1 MAYLACKLVH
11 EMSVTTSLSALA
23 ASTAIGELVV
33 APQVLQAL
41 ALSLWT
47 GLAATALAIGGAAW
61 VLAASYGTPQWQRLT
76 RWVSPMLAVPH
87 AAFAIGL
94 VVLIAPSGW
103 LLRALSPWATGL
115 TSPPPWATTQ
125 DPWGLGLIAVL
136 VLKEIPF
143 LLWTAL
149 AHLQRADVAQRLHR
163 EWQLCHTMGYSPAQ
177 AWWRVVWPQL
187 LPHLRGPMLAVLAYS
202 LTVVD
207 VALVIGPTIPPTLA
221 VLAWQWLQDA
231 DATANT
237 QGLATSWGLAAV
249 VFVAAALGWLGLK
262 APLWRSR
269 WTRGLVAANS
279 QPTTGRA
286 TPVNAFLL
294 ASYAAVLV
302 ALMLGTVIGSWP
314 FPALLPQTWSWAA
327 WQSVM
332 ASSTTVHI
340 TLWLGLA
347 SSSTAVVCAVA
358 WLELAPPGWQAP
370 MKTAL
375 YVPLVLPAV
384 LWVLILHQLALVLHI
399 DATAWGLW
407 LAHTLTC
414 LPYVML
420 ALQGPYM
427 GFDARLVQ
435 VAASLGR
442 TRTHFLLQVKWP
454 LLRFALWASFAVG
467 FAVSVAQYLPTVYV
481 GAGRFNTVTT
491 EAVTL
496 AAGGQRSL
504 TAAYAWLQWCL
515 PVVVFC
521 IAAWLGRARRFGNLT
536 SV

>member
-1 MAYLACKLVH
+1 M
-11 EMSVTTSLSALA
+11 
-23 ASTAIGELVV
+23 
-33 APQVLQAL
+33 
-41 ALSLWT
+41 
-47 GLAATALAIGGAAW
+47 
-61 VLAASYGTPQWQRLT
+61 
-76 RWVSPMLAVPH
+76 
-87 AAFAIGL
+87 
-94 VVLIAPSGW
+94 
-103 LLRALSPWATGL
+103 
-115 TSPPPWATTQ
+115 
-125 DPWGLGLIAVL
+125 D
-136 VLKEIPF
+136 
-143 LLWTAL
+143 
-149 AHLQRADVAQRLHR
+149 
-163 EWQLCHTMGYSPAQ
+163 
-177 AWWRVVWPQL
+177 
-187 LPHLRGPMLAVLAYS
+187 
-202 LTVVD
+202 
-207 VALVIGPTIPPTLA
+207 
-221 VLAWQWLQDA
+221 
-231 DATANT
+231 
-237 QGLATSWGLAAV
+237 
-249 VFVAAALGWLGLK
+249 
-262 APLWRSR
+262 
-269 WTRGLVAANS
+269 
-279 QPTTGRA
+279 
-286 TPVNAFLL
+286 
-294 ASYAAVLV
+294 
-302 ALMLGTVIGSWP
+302 
-314 FPALLPQTWSWAA
+314 
-327 WQSVM
+327 
-332 ASSTTVHI
+332 SSNTVHT

-515 PVVVFC
+515 PVVVFG

-536 SV
+536 SL